1 MNTARE
7 QSAYQRLAAHMD
19 DAPLGA
25 PNGPELEA
33 ILAELFSPQEAE
45 IAARLPFRPTPL
57 ARLAEELDME
67 AEALEA
73 HLADMARRGLVF
85 QGRGSKGLR
94 YSLLPIVPGMLELQF
109 MGGEVSPR
117 LRHLAKLFEAYYR
130 PGIGRALV
138 EAGKAG
144 TPYSRVIPVG
154 RVVEN
159 RQEILPHEQAAKV
172 VEAQEF
178 LALTTCYCRHEAE
191 LLDKACGAPKDVCL
205 IFGPFAR
212 YVVDRGLARE
222 IDRAEAREVLERAEE
237 AGLIHVSDNVAAG
250 ANFICNCC
258 GCCCLFLKT
267 VTALDAPGSVAPA
280 AWLAV
285 VDAAE
290 CTACGACADACQ
302 VGAVTQQDEDPA
314 QVDPERCLG
323 CGHCATACAFEAIT
337 MERRPKPPAPAAN
350 WPELTTRLLGQRKKS
365 A

>member
-1 MNTARE
+1 MSTARE
-7 QSAYQRLAAHMD
+7 QKAYQRLAAHLD

-25 PNGPELEA
+25 PQAPELVA
-33 ILAELFSPQEAE
+33 ILAELFSAREAE
-45 IAARLPFRPTPL
+45 IAARLPFRPTPV
-57 ARLAEELDME
+57 ARLARELDME
-67 AEALEA
+67 AEELEE
-73 HLADMARRGLVF
+73 HLAEMARRGLVF
-85 QGRGSKGLR
+85 RARGAKGAR
-94 YSLLPIVPGMLELQF
+94 YSLLPVVPGLLELQF

-117 LRHLAKLFEAYYR
+117 LRHLAALFEAYYR

-172 VEAQEF
+172 VENQEY

-191 LLDKACGAPKDVCL
+191 LLGKACGAPKDVCL

-212 YVVDRGLARE
+212 YVVERGLARE
-222 IDRAEAREVLERAEE
+222 IDRPQALKVLERAED
-237 AGLIHVSDNVAAG
+237 AGLVHVSDNLARG

-267 VTALDAPGSVAPA
+267 ITALDAPGSVAPA

-285 VDAAE
+285 VEPAE
-290 CTACGACADACQ
+290 CSACGACVDACQ
-302 VGAVTQQDEDPA
+302 VQAVSQQDDDPA

-323 CGHCATACAFEAIT
+323 CGLCATACAFGAIT
-337 MERRPKPPAPAAN
+337 MERRPQAPAPPGT
-350 WPELTTRLLGQRKKS
+350 WPELVQRLLAQRRKEV
-365 A
+365 